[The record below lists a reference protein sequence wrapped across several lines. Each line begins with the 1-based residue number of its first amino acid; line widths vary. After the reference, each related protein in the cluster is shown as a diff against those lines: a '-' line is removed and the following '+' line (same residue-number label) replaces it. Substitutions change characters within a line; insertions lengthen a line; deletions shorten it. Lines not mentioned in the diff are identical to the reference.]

1 MQAMRTTLKTDECI
15 EFVAC
20 FHILL
25 DLEMLVNC
33 GNHVKVMH
41 HMNKV
46 TYLSMQ
52 MLTSLV

>member
-1 MQAMRTTLKTDECI
+1 MQAMRTTLKTDEYI

-20 FHILL
+20 FHIFL
-25 DLEMLVNC
+25 DLEMSVNC